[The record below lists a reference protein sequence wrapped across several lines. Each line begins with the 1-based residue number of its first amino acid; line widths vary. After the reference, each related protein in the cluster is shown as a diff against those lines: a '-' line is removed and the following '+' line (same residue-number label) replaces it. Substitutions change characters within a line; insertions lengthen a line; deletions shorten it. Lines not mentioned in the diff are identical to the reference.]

1 MTMCGMAAGFSA
13 LFGTPLTAAVF
24 AMEVISVGEMYY
36 AAFFPCLLSAFCS
49 FLVTGA
55 MGLPADAY
63 QVAAVP
69 ALSLA
74 SIGQV
79 ALMGAACAL
88 AARLFCSGLRFARY
102 AYGRLLPN
110 PYFRIL
116 AGGGLLILL
125 TLLAGS
131 QAYNGAGTDVVIRAF
146 AGEARPEAFLLKIL
160 FTSVTLGAGYKGGD
174 IAPAFFTGATLGCV
188 LAPVCGLPASFGAGL
203 GLAGVFCGVT
213 NCPLTSILLAYELFG
228 GAGLPLYALCCAVSY
243 MLSGYCSLYGAQ
255 KILYSKFRAE
265 YIAGNR

>member
-1 MTMCGMAAGFSA
+1 M
-13 LFGTPLTAAVF
+13 
-24 AMEVISVGEMYY
+24 
-36 AAFFPCLLSAFCS
+36 
-49 FLVTGA
+49 
-55 MGLPADAY
+55 
-63 QVAAVP
+63 
-69 ALSLA
+69 
-74 SIGQV
+74 
-79 ALMGAACAL
+79 
-88 AARLFCSGLRFARY
+88 
-102 AYGRLLPN
+102 
-110 PYFRIL
+110 
-116 AGGGLLILL
+116 L

-243 MLSGYCSLYGAQ
+243 MLSGYCSLYGTQ